1 MEVFKLHLH
10 KKKKMENSILNIQ
23 WEAGGSLPINAKLAY
38 RVDQGSTASRV
49 SIVYAAM
56 ISGSGPHWQ
65 LELDFNKNIT
75 EDDKLALEKALIR
88 IQQNPSSLINFKMPS
103 EAVLKT
109 EVPISNISNN

>member
-1 MEVFKLHLH
+1 
-10 KKKKMENSILNIQ
+10 MENSILNIQ

-56 ISGSGPHWQ
+56 VQSGSDHWK

-75 EDDKLALEKALIR
+75 ENDKLALENALIR
-88 IQQNPSSLINFKMPS
+88 IQQNPSSLTNFKMPS

-109 EVPISNISNN
+109 DIPISKISKN